1 MNADKSPSRARR
13 VLPGLALALASMLA
27 LSACDRDKADSAF
40 PVPKVPPPP
49 AEPGGP
55 GATYPGAGSPERGS
69 NAARVDA
76 QGHGATITGKDPD
89 LGVTPKAPDSG
100 AGGAS
105 GGAGAGAAGSGA
117 AGPGAAG
124 PGAASAPP
132 ATSAAPSDNAA
143 SGGAAPGGSGA
154 VPDRST
160 HSAPAGGGGH

>member
-13 VLPGLALALASMLA
+13 VLPGLALALASMLV

-55 GATYPGAGSPERGS
+55 GATYPGAGSPESGS

-89 LGVTPKAPDSG
+89 LGVTPKAPDSS

-105 GGAGAGAAGSGA
+105 GGAGAGA

-154 VPDRST
+154 VPDGST

>member
-1 MNADKSPSRARR
+1 MNAEKSPSRARR

-117 AGPGAAG
+117 AGS
-124 PGAASAPP
+124 GAASAPP

-154 VPDRST
+154 VPDGST
-160 HSAPAGGGGH
+160 HSAPAGGGDH

>member
-49 AEPGGP
+49 AEGGP

-100 AGGAS
+100 AVGAS
-105 GGAGAGAAGSGA
+105 GSAGAGAAGS
-117 AGPGAAG
+117 GAAG

-154 VPDRST
+154 VPDGSP

>member
-117 AGPGAAG
+117 AGPGAA
-124 PGAASAPP
+124 SAPP
-132 ATSAAPSDNAA
+132 ASSVAPSDNAA

-154 VPDRST
+154 VPDGST

>member
-13 VLPGLALALASMLA
+13 VLPGLALALASMLV

-105 GGAGAGAAGSGA
+105 
-117 AGPGAAG
+117 
-124 PGAASAPP
+124 APP
-132 ATSAAPSDNAA
+132 ASSAAPSDNAA

-154 VPDRST
+154 VPDGST
-160 HSAPAGGGGH
+160 PSAPAGGGGH

>member
-105 GGAGAGAAGSGA
+105 GGAGAAGSGA
-117 AGPGAAG
+117 AGR
-124 PGAASAPP
+124 GAASAPP
-132 ATSAAPSDNAA
+132 AGSAAPSDNAA

-154 VPDRST
+154 VPDGSP

>member
-1 MNADKSPSRARR
+1 MNADKPPRRSRR

-105 GGAGAGAAGSGA
+105 GGAGAGAAG
-117 AGPGAAG
+117 

-132 ATSAAPSDNAA
+132 ASSAAPSDNAA

-154 VPDRST
+154 VPDGSP
-160 HSAPAGGGGH
+160 HSAPAGGGDH

>member
-105 GGAGAGAAGSGA
+105 GGAGAGAAG
-117 AGPGAAG
+117 

-132 ATSAAPSDNAA
+132 ASSAAPSDNAA
-143 SGGAAPGGSGA
+143 SGEAAPGGSGA
-154 VPDRST
+154 VPDGST

>member
-105 GGAGAGAAGSGA
+105 GGAGAGAAG
-117 AGPGAAG
+117 

-132 ATSAAPSDNAA
+132 ASSAAPSDNAA

-154 VPDRST
+154 VPDGST
-160 HSAPAGGGGH
+160 HSAPAGGGDH

>member
-117 AGPGAAG
+117 A
-124 PGAASAPP
+124 SAPP
-132 ATSAAPSDNAA
+132 ASSAAPSDNAA

-154 VPDRST
+154 VPDGST
-160 HSAPAGGGGH
+160 HSAPAGGVDH

>member
-1 MNADKSPSRARR
+1 MNADKSPSRAWR
-13 VLPGLALALASMLA
+13 VLPGLALGLASMLA

-117 AGPGAAG
+117 AGS
-124 PGAASAPP
+124 GAASAPP
-132 ATSAAPSDNAA
+132 ASSAAPSDNAA

-154 VPDRST
+154 VPDGST
-160 HSAPAGGGGH
+160 HSAPAGGGDH

>member
-49 AEPGGP
+49 AEGGP

-89 LGVTPKAPDSG
+89 LGVTPNAPDSG

-105 GGAGAGAAGSGA
+105 GGAGAGAAG
-117 AGPGAAG
+117 

-132 ATSAAPSDNAA
+132 ASSAAPSDNAA

-154 VPDRST
+154 VPDGST
-160 HSAPAGGGGH
+160 HSAPAGGGDH

>member
-105 GGAGAGAAGSGA
+105 GGAGAGAAGSGT
-117 AGPGAAG
+117 AGPG
-124 PGAASAPP
+124 PASAPP
-132 ATSAAPSDNAA
+132 ASSAAPSDNAA

-154 VPDRST
+154 VPDGST

>member
-55 GATYPGAGSPERGS
+55 GATYPGAGSPESGS

-105 GGAGAGAAGSGA
+105 GGAGAGAAGSGT
-117 AGPGAAG
+117 AGPG
-124 PGAASAPP
+124 PASAPP
-132 ATSAAPSDNAA
+132 ASSAAPSDNAA

-154 VPDRST
+154 VPDGSA
-160 HSAPAGGGGH
+160 HSAPAGGGDH

>member
-1 MNADKSPSRARR
+1 MNADKSPRRARR

-105 GGAGAGAAGSGA
+105 GGAGAGAAG
-117 AGPGAAG
+117 

-132 ATSAAPSDNAA
+132 ASSAAPSDNAA

-154 VPDRST
+154 VPDGSP
-160 HSAPAGGGGH
+160 HSAPAGGGDH

>member
-13 VLPGLALALASMLA
+13 LLPGLALALASMLA
-27 LSACDRDKADSAF
+27 LSACDRDKGDSAF

-117 AGPGAAG
+117 AGS
-124 PGAASAPP
+124 GAASAPP
-132 ATSAAPSDNAA
+132 ASSAAPSDNAA

-154 VPDRST
+154 VPDGST
-160 HSAPAGGGGH
+160 HSAPAGGGDH

>member
-117 AGPGAAG
+117 A
-124 PGAASAPP
+124 SAPP

-154 VPDRST
+154 VPDGST
-160 HSAPAGGGGH
+160 HSAPAGGGDH

>member
-105 GGAGAGAAGSGA
+105 GGAGAGAAG
-117 AGPGAAG
+117 PGAAG
-124 PGAASAPP
+124 SGAASAPP
-132 ATSAAPSDNAA
+132 ASSAAPSDNAA

-154 VPDRST
+154 VPDGST